1 MQFTPQQRKSLE
13 AVASQSEPTLV
24 VTYGGPDRIEVA
36 SAGSF
41 FGVRLD
47 QMLGLGL
54 VQAH

>member
-1 MQFTPQQRKSLE
+1 
-13 AVASQSEPTLV
+13 VASESEPALV
-24 VTYGGPDRIEVA
+24 VAYGGPDRIEVA

-54 VQAH
+54 GHAH